1 MIRNAL
7 ETKEEMRKFY
17 LEGYEN
23 FEAICFLHV
32 ASINFSDA
40 L

>member
-1 MIRNAL
+1 MQL

-17 LEGYEN
+17 LKDMTN
-23 FEAICFLHV
+23 LLTAICFLHV
-32 ASINFSDA
+32 ASITFQMS